1 MPTESAWKDAMS
13 LWPPNYRVAQKVSQY
28 HESSLNRI
36 KTRH

>member
-1 MPTESAWKDAMS
+1 
-13 LWPPNYRVAQKVSQY
+13 VAQNKVSRY

>member
-1 MPTESAWKDAMS
+1 MIVVIRPISTRLYIQGGPKSR
-13 LWPPNYRVAQKVSQY
+13 PIRHY